1 MRIPFPGDLCWNGAP
16 GQGVSH
22 VSAMTSAEET
32 AFRSE
37 IVALLPRLRRFG
49 CSLSGGMETA
59 DELVQAACERAL
71 QRFHQWQP
79 GTRLDSWLFSIM
91 HSIWCNELKSRKVR
105 LGRGQIDADKLAD
118 AGVESHL
125 GDRIMLSK
133 VDRIV
138 AHLPEEQ
145 RAVLLLV
152 CAEGYSYK
160 EAADSLGVPIGTVMS
175 RLARARL
182 AVTERL
188 HGSAGTARGPS
199 QLSGGGA

>member
-1 MRIPFPGDLCWNGAP
+1 MDRH
-16 GQGVSH
+16 GQLFSEVS
-22 VSAMTSAEET
+22 VMASAEET

-37 IVALLPRLRRFG
+37 MVTLLPRLRRFG

-125 GDRIMLSK
+125 GDRLMLSK

-138 AHLPEEQ
+138 GQLPEEQ

-160 EAADSLGVPIGTVMS
+160 EAAESLGVPIGTVMS

-188 HGSAGTARGPS
+188 HGAASGELRGPS

>member
-1 MRIPFPGDLCWNGAP
+1 
-16 GQGVSH
+16 
-22 VSAMTSAEET
+22 MTSAEEA
-32 AFRSE
+32 AFRAE
-37 IVALLPRLRRFG
+37 MVTLLPRLRRFG

-91 HSIWCNELKSRKVR
+91 YSIWCNELKSRKVR
-105 LGRGQIDADKLAD
+105 LGRGQIGADKLAD
-118 AGVESHL
+118 TGVESHL
-125 GDRIMLSK
+125 GDRLLLSK

-138 AHLPEEQ
+138 AQLPEEQ

-160 EAADSLGVPIGTVMS
+160 EAAESLGVPIGTVMS

-188 HGSAGTARGPS
+188 HGPAAGRESS
-199 QLSGGGA
+199 QRSGGGG

>member
-1 MRIPFPGDLCWNGAP
+1 MER
-16 GQGVSH
+16 QGKLFSDVS
-22 VSAMTSAEET
+22 VMTSVEET

-37 IVALLPRLRRFG
+37 MVTLLPRLRRFG

-125 GDRIMLSK
+125 GDRLMLSK

-138 AHLPEEQ
+138 AQLPEEQ

-160 EAADSLGVPIGTVMS
+160 EAAESLNVPIGTVMS

-188 HGSAGTARGPS
+188 HGPAAGTLRDTS
-199 QLSGGGA
+199 QLSGGSA

>member
-1 MRIPFPGDLCWNGAP
+1 MA
-16 GQGVSH
+16 
-22 VSAMTSAEET
+22 SAEET

-37 IVALLPRLRRFG
+37 MVTLLPRLRRFG

-125 GDRIMLSK
+125 GDRLMLSK

-138 AHLPEEQ
+138 AQLPEEQ

-160 EAADSLGVPIGTVMS
+160 EAAESLGVPIGTVMS

-188 HGSAGTARGPS
+188 HGPAGASSREAS